1 MSNSKGTLINSVGD
15 KNYNKVI
22 SGITHLNNRTQITLN
37 HKDNKDNKNYRY
49 LLEILAENNISLDL
63 INIFPSEQIFT
74 IDSNKKEKALG
85 ILKSCNLK
93 YKILDECSNIA
104 IVGANMRGVPG
115 IMSKIIKVLDEN
127 SIEILQTADSNMT
140 IWCLIKSEN
149 IEKALNLLHAS
160 FQLGE

>member
-1 MSNSKGTLINSVGD
+1 
-15 KNYNKVI
+15 
-22 SGITHLNNRTQITLN
+22 
-37 HKDNKDNKNYRY
+37 
-49 LLEILAENNISLDL
+49 
-63 INIFPSEQIFT
+63 
-74 IDSNKKEKALG
+74 
-85 ILKSCNLK
+85 
-93 YKILDECSNIA
+93 
-104 IVGANMRGVPG
+104 MRGVPG